1 MTSGEPPIEKARSYR
16 ATIGLYVTVIAL
28 AVALPLQAQTS
39 KNFYEGKTITF
50 LVGSSAGGGT
60 DLTARVIARHIE
72 RYIPGKPR
80 IDVANKPGAGGM
92 IAANELYNL
101 KKPDGLSISTL
112 NTGSLFATATGNEAI
127 KFELQKFL
135 WVGQAFDDAQVL
147 YLKTSTPYT
156 SFDAVRKANREGK
169 QPKMGAQAL
178 DHTSNV
184 VISKSKS
191 KIRIFRALD
200 ATRFGHAAGLLIC

>member
-16 ATIGLYVTVIAL
+16 ATIGLSVTVIAL

-112 NTGSLFATATGNEAI
+112 NTGSLFATATGNEA
-127 KFELQKFL
+127 FDLQKFI
-135 WVGQAFDDAQVL
+135 WVARH
-147 YLKTSTPYT
+147 S
-156 SFDAVRKANREGK
+156 
-169 QPKMGAQAL
+169 M
-178 DHTSNV
+178 
-184 VISKSKS
+184 
-191 KIRIFRALD
+191 
-200 ATRFGHAAGLLIC
+200 TRR

>member
-1 MTSGEPPIEKARSYR
+1 VNSVKSRYW
-16 ATIGLYVTVIAL
+16 ATIILCVTVVAL
-28 AVALPLQAQTS
+28 APALPLQAQTS

-72 RYIPGKPR
+72 RYSPGKPR

-127 KFELQKFL
+127 KFDLQKFI
-135 WVGQAFDDAQVL
+135 WVGQAFDDA
-147 YLKTSTPYT
+147 
-156 SFDAVRKANREGK
+156 
-169 QPKMGAQAL
+169 
-178 DHTSNV
+178 
-184 VISKSKS
+184 
-191 KIRIFRALD
+191 
-200 ATRFGHAAGLLIC
+200 

>member
-1 MTSGEPPIEKARSYR
+1 MKHMTSGEPLIEKARSYR
-16 ATIGLYVTVIAL
+16 TTIGLYVTVVVL

-101 KKPDGLSISTL
+101 KKPM
-112 NTGSLFATATGNEAI
+112 A
-127 KFELQKFL
+127 
-135 WVGQAFDDAQVL
+135 
-147 YLKTSTPYT
+147 
-156 SFDAVRKANREGK
+156 
-169 QPKMGAQAL
+169 
-178 DHTSNV
+178 
-184 VISKSKS
+184 
-191 KIRIFRALD
+191 
-200 ATRFGHAAGLLIC
+200 